1 MGNPFIV
8 LDNKLQVTAKALQSW
23 SNRWIGNTRLQIA
36 LAMEIISRLDVA
48 AEFRVLSNQEHGL
61 CKLLKRKLLGLCSLE
76 RMIAKQRSRLLHL
89 KVGDANTAF
98 FQRHA
103 RHRQRKNSITV
114 IQHNGEIFT
123 GQERIADAVDVY
135 F

>member
-8 LDNKLQVTAKALQSW
+8 LDNKLWATAKALQSW
-23 SNRWIGNTRLQIA
+23 SDRWIGNTRLQIA

-48 AEFRVLSNQEHGL
+48 AESRVLSNQEHGL
-61 CKLLKRKLLGLCSLE
+61 RKLLKRKLLGLWSLE
-76 RMIAKQRSRLLHL
+76 RMIARQRSRLLHL

-123 GQERIADAVDVY
+123 G
-135 F
+135 